1 MPTNTVARLVSMIG
15 RRVII
20 WVETRGC
27 FARRS
32 QNHHAP
38 RTVRPQAAQPRVAG
52 DVQPHAL
59 PCVIDSSTV
68 DRPAAR
74 PTAPSQSMVP
84 VELRGRA
91 GTMSTTIAMTT
102 SVKAVVS
109 QKTR

>member
-1 MPTNTVARLVSMIG
+1 MDTS
-15 RRVII
+15 
-20 WVETRGC
+20 GC

-32 QNHHAP
+32 QNHQAP
-38 RTVRPQAAQPRVAG
+38 RTTRPHAAQPRVAG
-52 DVQPHAL
+52 DVQPHEL
-59 PCVIDSSTV
+59 PCVIASSTV
-68 DRPAAR
+68 DRPAAS
-74 PTAPSQSMVP
+74 PAAPSQSMVP